1 MLFPAVLTLPVH
13 TPEEVLLSLE
23 FVLIMPFLMI
33 SVNLVSLRFMCTLQ
47 PATGIVSAVSSEI
60 TRYLSSITWNPPLV
74 AFFFAYFKQG
84 ASLNGHDILFLTCC
98 PAHLREE
105 VKQEHDK
112 EGIAPGDVSSTGK
125 MVPDH
130 DKAFVYVWGGISR
143 PANSA
148 DMEDFYLW
156 LVLQ

>member
-13 TPEEVLLSLE
+13 TPEEVL
-23 FVLIMPFLMI
+23 IMPFLI
-33 SVNLVSLRFMCTLQ
+33 IFVNIFSLRLTYVLER
-47 PATGIVSAVSSEI
+47 ATDIFTAVSSKI

-74 AFFFAYFKQG
+74 AFFFACFKPG

-105 VKQEHDK
+105 VKQEHK
-112 EGIAPGDVSSTGK
+112 REEVTPGDVSSNVM

-130 DKAFVYVWGGISR
+130 DKAFVSVWGGISR
-143 PANSA
+143 PANSG